1 MKRDLNGMPLR
12 QQGAS
17 GGVSVTALADE
28 VSARESG
35 DSDLS
40 SDIAA
45 ENASR
50 LAEVDTERKRVDA
63 LRVESDD
70 MQAGTNQPGGVVL
83 LDGGGKLAIQHLP
96 LSTVVYCGIWN
107 ASTNTPPIASGQSPM
122 GAGCYRVVS
131 VAGTTPIDG
140 ESDWKI
146 KDWIIWNGTVW
157 NKVDNTE
164 SVTAVNGL
172 QGAVSLG
179 LGGLD
184 GVSVSSVTN
193 GEILQYTASGWVNNT
208 LTEAGIMSAGQSVL
222 NNATLNG
229 TTNVSNLNLTNHNV
243 KLGSGAGQTGHGQW
257 GVSVGN
263 RAAHLNQ
270 GNYAVGLGDHAGH
283 TTQGMQSI
291 AIGRNAG
298 RFRQNVSGIALGAAA
313 GQIDQKQNAIAVG
326 QSAGFNL
333 QGDFSIAIGNGAAVN
348 NQPDRSIVINAT
360 GNPFSP
366 TVATDALYIRP
377 IRPHAGT
384 HFLKYDPLSGE
395 ITYN

>member
-1 MKRDLNGMPLR
+1 MPLR

-35 DSDLS
+35 DSGLS

-107 ASTNTPPIASGQSPM
+107 ASTNTPPIASGHSPM

-157 NKVDNTE
+157 SKVDNTE

-179 LGGLD
+179 LGDLD
-184 GVSVSSVTN
+184 GVSVSSVNN

-208 LTEAGIMSAGQSVL
+208 LAEAGIMSAGQSVL

-229 TTNVSNLNLTNHNV
+229 TTNVSNLNLNSQKV
-243 KLGSGAGQTGHGQW
+243 KLGSGAGQTGPGQW
-257 GVSVGN
+257 GVSIGN
-263 RAAHLNQ
+263 MAAQLNQ

-283 TTQGMQSI
+283 TTQGMQCI
-291 AIGRNAG
+291 AIGRDAG
-298 RFRQNVSGIALGAAA
+298 RLRQVNSGIAVGAGA
-313 GQIDQKQNAIAVG
+313 GQIDQQPNAIAIG
-326 QSAGFNL
+326 QAAGFNT
-333 QGDFSIAIGNGAAVN
+333 QGALSIAIGNSAGAQ
-348 NQPDRSIVINAT
+348 NQPARTICINAT
-360 GNPFSP
+360 GNVFNP
-366 TVATDALYIRP
+366 TVATDALYIKP

-384 HFLKYDPLSGE
+384 HFLKYHPDTGE
-395 ITYN
+395 ITYSV